1 MNEASMNFDM
11 ENVEPFLSRLEA
23 NLALG
28 LPVQDLV
35 AMTRSVEIEAEVSR
49 TFPVTFSSSPATLEY
64 RVFLDDVGAPDL
76 YFLTTSKPLAD
87 AIQAELKQF
96 ADDNGL

>member
-23 NLALG
+23 HLALG

-49 TFPVTFSSSPATLEY
+49 TFQVTFSSSPATLEY
-64 RVFLDDVGAPDL
+64 RVFLDDVDAPDL

-87 AIQAELKQF
+87 AIQAELNQF